1 MSVTG
6 RARGY
11 TIVEVMIF
19 LAVSASLFVV
29 AAAVI
34 SGQQGK
40 SEFAQSLND
49 IESKIRD
56 VANDVSNG
64 FYPNTNNFKCT
75 TDGSGSGPAITA
87 NAGGTQGTNFG
98 CIFVGRVLHFGVS
111 GTNSIGYN
119 LYTVAGQRLVG
130 GSGSNEATSLSET
143 KPVAVAIDTNGKS
156 AVNAF
161 DDLKLQS
168 GMMVSKMYYTIG
180 ATTTNI
186 TALGFFSTFSSY
198 ANGNLSSGSQ
208 SIQLVPIPGP
218 TTTPLNTL
226 SSQTAADLIDSFT
239 SAAYDSNPANG
250 VVICFASGGSNQ
262 YGQITIGS
270 NGRALTTKRTVGTGA
285 CP

>member
-29 AAAVI
+29 AAALI

-40 SEFAQSLND
+40 SEFNQSLND

-56 VANDVSNG
+56 VSNDVSNG
-64 FYPNTNNFKCT
+64 FYPNTNSFKCT
-75 TDGSGSGPAITA
+75 TDGTGSGPTISV
-87 NAGGTQGTNFG
+87 NAGNTQGTNLG
-98 CIFVGRVLHFGVS
+98 CIFIGRVLHFGVS
-111 GTNSIGYN
+111 GTSGVGYN
-119 LYTVAGQRLVG
+119 LYTVAGQRLIG
-130 GSGSNEATSLSET
+130 GAGSNEVTSLLET
-143 KPVAVAIDTNGKS
+143 KPVAVAIDSNGKS
-156 AVNAF
+156 AVNAI
-161 DDLKLQS
+161 DSLTLQS
-168 GMMVSKMYYTIG
+168 RMIVSKMYYTIG

-208 SIQLVPIPGP
+208 SVQLVPIPGP

-226 SSQTAADLIDSFT
+226 TSQTAADLIDSFA
-239 SAAYDSNPANG
+239 SGAYDSNPVNG
-250 VVICFASGGSNQ
+250 VVICFVSSGSNQ

-270 NGRALTTKRTVGTGA
+270 NGRELTTKRTVGTGA